1 MHHFIL
7 LFFIIIIIIIIIIIP
22 FLCTFTVMGNLLWIT
37 TYKYE

>member
-7 LFFIIIIIIIIIIIP
+7 LFIIIIIIIIIIP

-37 TYKYE
+37 TYKYK

>member
-7 LFFIIIIIIIIIIIP
+7 LFFIIIIIIIIIP

-37 TYKYE
+37 TYKYK